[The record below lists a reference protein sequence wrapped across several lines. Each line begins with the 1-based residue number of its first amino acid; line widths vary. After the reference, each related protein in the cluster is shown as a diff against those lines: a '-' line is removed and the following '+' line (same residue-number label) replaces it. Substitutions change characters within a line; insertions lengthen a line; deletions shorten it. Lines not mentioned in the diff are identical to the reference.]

1 MYIILNAIM
10 FSAKIP
16 FHTYQKY
23 FDSEYENEKLRNT
36 SPITIKIVFIAIED
50 DFERMM
56 LKWNC
61 PKLGGSG
68 EIDENKFRDLV
79 KSKIHTWITWNGRSC
94 FSESDFL

>member
-10 FSAKIP
+10 FLAKIP

-23 FDSEYENEKLRNT
+23 FDTEYENEKLRNT
-36 SPITIKIVFIAIED
+36 SPITIKIVFIAVED

-56 LKWNC
+56 LKWDC

-79 KSKIHTWITWNGRSC
+79 KSKIHTWINWNGRSC
-94 FSESDFL
+94 FSDSDFL